1 MPARTCVGC
10 RKVADKN
17 ELVRIVMTSS
27 GAVADTGAILPGRG
41 VYVCPDENCMAAA
54 LKKNAIARG
63 LKVSKAD
70 AVSGFAERLKNERK
84 R

>member
-17 ELVRIVMTSS
+17 ELVRVVMTPS
-27 GAVADTGAILPGRG
+27 GAAVDPEGCAAGRG
-41 VYVCPDENCMAAA
+41 VYVCPAEDCLAAA

-70 AVSGFAERLKNERK
+70 TVSGFAERLKDER
-84 R
+84 

>member
-10 RKVADKN
+10 RKVTDKR
-17 ELVRIVMTSS
+17 ELVRIVLTPE
-27 GAVADTGAILPGRG
+27 GAAVDINGKSPGRG
-41 VYVCPDENCMAAA
+41 VYVCPNEGCLDTA

-63 LKVSKAD
+63 LKVKKVDS
-70 AVSGFAERLKNERK
+70 VSGFAERLNK